1 MFGFSWA
8 EIGLIMAVALIA
20 IGPKDL
26 PVAIRTVT
34 RMVKKARG
42 MAAEFQGHVDDM
54 MRDANLSEVKQ
65 EIDKL
70 RQFDFKSAAEK
81 ALDPDG
87 MLRETMARP
96 FDVPN
101 MAAAAPAAMRAAV
114 APASEADHASELDHA
129 TELDAAPKPETE
141 PAVELAS
148 VYELG
153 DGPSFVPP
161 PVAEEALVEA
171 PAFIP
176 PDAAR
181 KLPVPDFIPP
191 GTKRWGY

>member
-34 RMVKKARG
+34 AMMKKARG
-42 MAAEFQGHVDDM
+42 MAAEFQTHVDEM
-54 MRDANLSEVKQ
+54 MRDANLSDVKT
-65 EIDKL
+65 EINKL
-70 RQFDFKSAAEK
+70 RRFDFKGAAERHI
-81 ALDPDG
+81 DPDG
-87 MLRETMARP
+87 SLRTAMADP
-96 FDVPN
+96 FDAHDPDDPPVMTGPV
-101 MAAAAPAAMRAAV
+101 MTGPVMTGPDYSTPRFPAA
-114 APASEADHASELDHA
+114 
-129 TELDAAPKPETE
+129 
-141 PAVELAS
+141 VE
-148 VYELG
+148 E
-153 DGPSFVPP
+153 
-161 PVAEEALVEA
+161 VAEEAPAA

-181 KLPVPDFIPP
+181 KRPVPAFIPP

>member
-34 RMVKKARG
+34 AMMKKARG
-42 MAAEFQGHVDDM
+42 MAAEFQGHVDEM

-70 RQFDFKSAAEK
+70 RRFDFKGAAES
-81 ALDPDG
+81 AIDPDG
-87 MLRETMARP
+87 TLRDTMARP

-101 MAAAAPAAMRAAV
+101 FSAESPAATQM
-114 APASEADHASELDHA
+114 APLTD
-129 TELDAAPKPETE
+129 TESLTD
-141 PAVELAS
+141 LA
-148 VYELG
+148 EG
-153 DGPSFVPP
+153 AGPSFVPP
-161 PVAEEALVEA
+161 PVVEEVAVAA

-181 KLPVPDFIPP
+181 KAPVPDFIPP

>member
-1 MFGFSWA
+1 
-8 EIGLIMAVALIA
+8 MAVALIA

-26 PVAIRTVT
+26 PVAIRTIT
-34 RMVKKARG
+34 KMVKKARG
-42 MAAEFQGHVDDM
+42 MAAEFQGHVDEM

-87 MLRETMARP
+87 MLRDSVARP

-101 MAAAAPAAMRAAV
+101 MAAAAPAAMRAA
-114 APASEADHASELDHA
+114 AASASESDHAPEL
-129 TELDAAPKPETE
+129 EESPQPETE
-141 PAVELAS
+141 PVVELAS

-161 PVAEEALVEA
+161 PVEEEALVEA

-176 PDAAR
+176 PEAAR

>member
-34 RMVKKARG
+34 GMMKKARG
-42 MAAEFQGHVDDM
+42 MAAEFQGHVDEM
-54 MRDANLSEVKQ
+54 MREANLADVKSEINK
-65 EIDKL
+65 IRK
-70 RQFDFKSAAEK
+70 FDFKSAVEK
-81 ALDPDG
+81 QIDPDG
-87 MLRETMARP
+87 SLK
-96 FDVPN
+96 
-101 MAAAAPAAMRAAV
+101 
-114 APASEADHASELDHA
+114 SELAFDPFHP
-129 TELDAAPKPETE
+129 DSMGKMPKPEI
-141 PAVELAS
+141 PAGLMQ
-148 VYELG
+148 
-153 DGPSFVPP
+153 
-161 PVAEEALVEA
+161 AEEETPDA

-181 KLPVPDFIPP
+181 KKPMPAFIPP

>member
-8 EIGLIMAVALIA
+8 EIGLIMVVALIA

-34 RMVKKARG
+34 AMMKKARG

-70 RQFDFKSAAEK
+70 RRFDFKSAAEN
-81 ALDPDG
+81 AIDPDG
-87 MLRETMARP
+87 AMRDTMARP

-101 MAAAAPAAMRAAV
+101 MAAAPAAMGAAAATSESGV
-114 APASEADHASELDHA
+114 VTNPEAPEPAPA
-129 TELDAAPKPETE
+129 P
-141 PAVELAS
+141 VELPS
-148 VYELG
+148 VYEMG
-153 DGPSFVPP
+153 DGAGPSFMPP
-161 PVAEEALVEA
+161 PVEVEPLVEA

-176 PDAAR
+176 PDAVR
-181 KLPVPDFIPP
+181 KAPVPDFIPP

>member
-34 RMVKKARG
+34 KMVKKARG
-42 MAAEFQGHVDDM
+42 MAAEFQGHVDEM

-81 ALDPDG
+81 AIDPDG
-87 MLRETMARP
+87 MLRDTVGRP

-101 MAAAAPAAMRAAV
+101 MAAAAPAAMRAAT
-114 APASEADHASELDHA
+114 APASELDQAPELEAAS
-129 TELDAAPKPETE
+129 KPETE

-148 VYELG
+148 VYEMG

-161 PVAEEALVEA
+161 PVEEEALVEA

>member
-8 EIGLIMAVALIA
+8 EIGLIMVVALIA

-34 RMVKKARG
+34 KMMKKARG
-42 MAAEFQGHVDDM
+42 MAAEFQGHVDEM

-70 RQFDFKSAAEK
+70 RRFDFKSAAEN
-81 ALDPDG
+81 AIDPDG
-87 MLRETMARP
+87 ALRETVARP
-96 FDVPN
+96 FDMPSMAATAPAV
-101 MAAAAPAAMRAAV
+101 MRGAAAASSQEPDTV
-114 APASEADHASELDHA
+114 SEL
-129 TELDAAPKPETE
+129 EAASKPETE
-141 PAVELAS
+141 PAAELAS

-153 DGPSFVPP
+153 AGPSFVPP
-161 PVAEEALVEA
+161 PVEEEALVEA
-171 PAFIP
+171 PAFVP

-181 KLPVPDFIPP
+181 KSPVPDFIPP

>member
-1 MFGFSWA
+1 MFGLSWG

-34 RMVKKARG
+34 GLIKKARG
-42 MAAEFQGHVDDM
+42 MAAEFQGHVDEM
-54 MRDANLSEVKQ
+54 MREANLSDVKG

-70 RQFDFKSAAEK
+70 RRFDFRTAAET

-87 MLRETMARP
+87 TLR
-96 FDVPN
+96 
-101 MAAAAPAAMRAAV
+101 
-114 APASEADHASELDHA
+114 
-129 TELDAAPKPETE
+129 
-141 PAVELAS
+141 AS
-148 VYELG
+148 VREVN
-153 DGPSFVPP
+153 DGVAVMPYKPP
-161 PVAEEALVEA
+161 APVEEALPDS

-181 KLPVPDFIPP
+181 KPLVPAFIPP
-191 GTKRWGY
+191 GTRRWGF

>member
-34 RMVKKARG
+34 AMMKKARG
-42 MAAEFQGHVDDM
+42 MAAEFQGHVDEM
-54 MRDANLSEVKQ
+54 MREANLSEVRQ

-70 RQFDFKSAAEK
+70 RRFDFKGRAEN
-81 ALDPDG
+81 AIDPDG
-87 MLRETMARP
+87 TLRDAMARP

-101 MAAAAPAAMRAAV
+101 LSAAAAVTQAAGTAEAV
-114 APASEADHASELDHA
+114 PEAEG
-129 TELDAAPKPETE
+129 
-141 PAVELAS
+141 ELAS
-148 VYELG
+148 VIDSG
-153 DGPSFVPP
+153 TGAGPSFVPP
-161 PVAEEALVEA
+161 PVVEEAVEA

-181 KLPVPDFIPP
+181 KAPVPDFIPP
-191 GTKRWGY
+191 GTKRWGF